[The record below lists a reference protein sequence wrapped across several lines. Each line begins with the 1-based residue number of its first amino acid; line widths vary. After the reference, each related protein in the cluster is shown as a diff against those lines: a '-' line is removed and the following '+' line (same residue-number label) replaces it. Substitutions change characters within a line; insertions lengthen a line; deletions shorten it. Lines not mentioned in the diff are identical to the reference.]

1 MELDF
6 IGTSDLS
13 TWSVRSRY
21 VHPNAKRILSFHSKE
36 ISLFKIKV
44 QESIFLKVLKT
55 TVTAKKY
62 NQCFESIL

>member
-1 MELDF
+1 MKLDF